1 MNWQRQAACTDYQM
15 YVRAWFVAQTEQR
28 DKIIAA
34 LNALGKVECNAM
46 CNVANLNAEWGF
58 MVIPPLNFP
67 EIKICFRVEISA
79 ITVAEILSYVDKI
92 IINN

>member
-1 MNWQRQAACTDYQM
+1 
-15 YVRAWFVAQTEQR
+15 
-28 DKIIAA
+28 
-34 LNALGKVECNAM
+34 M